1 MFLKELDSLLVSTGF
16 LKEENLALSSSGKF
30 RGDFKKDI
38 ERENKNKMLNLVW
51 KTLGGK
57 RLGHVTLNNT
67 RMFLLAV

>member
-38 ERENKNKMLNLVW
+38 EREN
-51 KTLGGK
+51 
-57 RLGHVTLNNT
+57 
-67 RMFLLAV
+67 